1 MGDSF
6 ARMGSFGSKRF
17 ATHHGYGEVRVS
29 RYFAL
34 YAAQV
39 GWFVLGIWLFTN
51 AMWPSACQPDGISK
65 IVSCSIHL
73 PDSGGWVEAAL
84 LSWLWSTPL
93 LVTLEVL
100 RWVNKNPD

>member
-1 MGDSF
+1 
-6 ARMGSFGSKRF
+6 
-17 ATHHGYGEVRVS
+17 
-29 RYFAL
+29 
-34 YAAQV
+34 
-39 GWFVLGIWLFTN
+39 
-51 AMWPSACQPDGISK
+51 MWPSACQPDGISK